1 MFPARSSLELRSSG
15 LVVVIRFLTLEDG
28 TDGLYR
34 NVSKELPLHA
44 P

>member
-1 MFPARSSLELRSSG
+1 MLPTRSRLKLRSSG
-15 LVVVIRFLTLEDG
+15 LLVVIRFLTLKDG
-28 TDGLYR
+28 TEGLYR